1 MKIFGVEI
9 SQVDYEGLLLQV
21 NNSIAARRG
30 LKITYATA
38 ATLNKV
44 YSNAELQKTFAQFDL
59 IHPDGIGVFIASRI
73 LYGKNGVVQRMT
85 GSDFYPLL
93 RKKIIEENWRVFF
106 LGDTHETIN
115 LLKSRKE
122 KFVFDAV
129 NGFDFDSEDVVNR
142 ITSLKPDLIIVGMG
156 QPKQERWVLE
166 NKDYLQDKVV
176 LCVGEGIKVFAGN
189 KIRGPKLIRLLG
201 FEWLIRMLY
210 NPIKLWKRYL
220 LGIPVFFVRI
230 IILKIKSK
238 RI

>member
-44 YSNAELQKTFAQFDL
+44 YSNAELQKIFGQFDL
-59 IHPDGIGVFIASRI
+59 IHPDGIGVFLASRI

-93 RKKIIEENWRVFF
+93 RKKIIEENWKVFF
-106 LGDTHETIN
+106 LGDTRETIN

-122 KFVFDAV
+122 KFVSDAV
-129 NGFDFDSEDVVNR
+129 NGFDFDSEDVINR
-142 ITSLKPDLIIVGMG
+142 ITSLKPDIIIVGMG

-230 IILKIKSK
+230 IILKLKML
-238 RI
+238 

>member
-44 YSNAELQKTFAQFDL
+44 YSNAELQKIFGQFDL
-59 IHPDGIGVFIASRI
+59 IHPDGIGVFLASRI

-93 RKKIIEENWRVFF
+93 RKKIIEENWKVFF
-106 LGDTHETIN
+106 LGDTRETIN

-122 KFVFDAV
+122 KFVSDAV
-129 NGFDFDSEDVVNR
+129 NGFDFDSEDVINR
-142 ITSLKPDLIIVGMG
+142 ITSLKPDIIIVGIG
-156 QPKQERWVLE
+156 QPKQESWVLE
-166 NKDYLQDKVV
+166 NKNYLQDKVV

-189 KIRGPKLIRLLG
+189 KIRGPKLIRSLG

-230 IILKIKSK
+230 IILKLKML
-238 RI
+238 